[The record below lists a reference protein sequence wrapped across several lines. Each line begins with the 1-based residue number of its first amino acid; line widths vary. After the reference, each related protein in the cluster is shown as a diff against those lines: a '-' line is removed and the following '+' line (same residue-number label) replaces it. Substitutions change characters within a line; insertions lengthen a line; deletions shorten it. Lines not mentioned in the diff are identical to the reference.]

1 MTQTLNTSHIRLN
14 DRKESLAKEVS
25 TEEQAGRN
33 DTGIRHVGLLVTNP
47 AASAEFYRDVLG
59 MEIVGGSAPDHPLGA
74 TAFLSSR
81 PDEESHDIALV
92 ANPENAHI
100 AFKVSSLAE
109 FRSFH
114 ARVVE
119 KNIPIK
125 FVFNHRVSF
134 AFYFDD
140 PDGNVIEIY
149 WPTGDLSQRQ
159 PYLEPLDLSQP
170 DEVLLETITARP

>member
-1 MTQTLNTSHIRLN
+1 MTQI
-14 DRKESLAKEVS
+14 
-25 TEEQAGRN
+25 Q
-33 DTGIRHVGLLVTNP
+33 HVGLRATNP
-47 AASAEFYRDVLG
+47 AASAKFYRDVFG

-81 PDEESHDIALV
+81 PDEESHEIALF
-92 ANPENAHI
+92 ANPVFAHI

-109 FRSFH
+109 LRSLH
-114 ARVVE
+114 ARVVD

-140 PDGNVIEIY
+140 PDGNMIEVY
-149 WPTGDLSQRQ
+149 WPTGDLSWKQ
-159 PYLEPLDLSQP
+159 PQAEPLDLSQR
-170 DEVLLETITARP
+170 DEVLLEKITAAC